1 MTLEHGKDPV
11 SAIWDKE
18 ANTYNI
24 RNKKTYRWVT
34 NDKKPK
40 VMSGVFYEIS
50 DALDWI
56 IDYDKKLG
64 SV

>member
-1 MTLEHGKDPV
+1 MTLEHGEDPV
-11 SAIWDKE
+11 SALWDKE
-18 ANTYNI
+18 TKTYNI

-40 VMSGVFYEIS
+40 IMSGVFYEIS